1 RNCAC
6 TRRSPFWL
14 STVFDGI
21 MSVMRLLRTAVVVT
35 VTLAGGLATGH
46 ALAGTARAAL
56 PRPDHVVVVVE
67 ENHPFGKVIGP
78 APYITS
84 LANGGAKFTASFAVT
99 HPSEPNY
106 IALFSGSTHGVTSDT
121 CGFTCGAENL
131 GHQLLATGH
140 GFTGYSESLPSD
152 GFTGC
157 ASGRYARKHSP
168 WALFTNVPAT
178 GNLRFS
184 RFPTDFSTLPTVA
197 LVTPNLDH
205 DMHDG
210 SVAAG
215 DAWLRTH
222 LDAYARWARTHNSLL
237 TATFDEDDRS
247 ASNQIP
253 TLFAGPM
260 VKPGSYGERIT
271 HYSVLRTVEDMYGLP
286 CVGAACTASPIADV
300 WH

>member
-1 RNCAC
+1 
-6 TRRSPFWL
+6 
-14 STVFDGI
+14 
-21 MSVMRLLRTAVVVT
+21 MRLLRTAVVVT

-121 CGFTCGAENL
+121 CGFTSGAENL

-237 TATFDEDDRS
+237 IVTFDEDDRS

>member
-1 RNCAC
+1 
-6 TRRSPFWL
+6 
-14 STVFDGI
+14 
-21 MSVMRLLRTAVVVT
+21 MRLLRTAVVVT

-197 LVTPNLDH
+197 FVTPNLDH

-237 TATFDEDDRS
+237 IVTFDEDDRS

>member
-1 RNCAC
+1 
-6 TRRSPFWL
+6 
-14 STVFDGI
+14 
-21 MSVMRLLRTAVVVT
+21 MRLLRTAVVVT

-237 TATFDEDDRS
+237 IVTFDEDDRS